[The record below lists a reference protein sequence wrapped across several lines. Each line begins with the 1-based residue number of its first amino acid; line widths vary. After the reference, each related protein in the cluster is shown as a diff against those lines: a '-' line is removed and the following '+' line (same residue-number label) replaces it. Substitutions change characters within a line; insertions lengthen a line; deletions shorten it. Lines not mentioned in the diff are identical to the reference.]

1 MEKKWDLNGLKE
13 VYALIRNKYSL
24 PSFEQLNED
33 FQIEK
38 ITIFE
43 TELLLKEIRVS
54 MTNKFFNYL
63 RFLESII
70 NPANAS
76 MFVFAMAKTI
86 NDKDKEKLIKVYKQL
101 SRLEVDFID
110 LDLEYSENK
119 EAEAI
124 KRYYILWQD
133 IKKDIFEIVELIKK
147 NWDNKVEDKG
157 KGYYG

>member
-1 MEKKWDLNGLKE
+1 MEKWDLGDLKE
-13 VYALIRNKYSL
+13 GYKIFQSKYSL

-38 ITIFE
+38 VTIVE
-43 TELLLKEIRVS
+43 TELLLKEIRVC

-63 RFLESII
+63 RFLESLI
-70 NPANAS
+70 NPTNAS

-86 NDKDKEKLIKVYKQL
+86 EAKDRESVVKLYKQL

-110 LDLEYSENK
+110 LDLEYSEKK
-119 EAEAI
+119 EAEAV
-124 KRYYILWQD
+124 KCYYKLWQEM
-133 IKKDIFEIVELIKK
+133 KKELFSIVEVIKK
-147 NWDNKVEDKG
+147 NWDNKVEDNG